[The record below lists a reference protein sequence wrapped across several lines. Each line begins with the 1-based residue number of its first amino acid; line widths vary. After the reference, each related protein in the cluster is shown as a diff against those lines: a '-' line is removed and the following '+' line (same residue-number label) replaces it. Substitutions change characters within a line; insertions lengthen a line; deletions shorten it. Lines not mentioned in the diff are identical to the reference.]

1 MNLVAAPMRLQRH
14 FADLKTKV
22 ELPVASRQSV
32 YKYYNNFYQQV
43 SETGFPC
50 HVTNTAFQCTDNF
63 KKFTEYLLTPESEP
77 TAIPTVGFIR
87 GPKVFPEPPF
97 GLPLLLTADEQLWK
111 FDEQNKVIKSGY
123 VRLFPKCQ
131 ESFLHPHMLKMNYV
145 AAYFLE
151 PSADNWKLIR
161 RILSATLP
169 VSLQKKMVQNASQH
183 INLQLELKP
192 LWQCLSSDP
201 VFQKHLE
208 ESVRIWALLPSTDN
222 HPFSKM
228 TNYSL

>member
-1 MNLVAAPMRLQRH
+1 
-14 FADLKTKV
+14 
-22 ELPVASRQSV
+22 
-32 YKYYNNFYQQV
+32 
-43 SETGFPC
+43 
-50 HVTNTAFQCTDNF
+50 
-63 KKFTEYLLTPESEP
+63 
-77 TAIPTVGFIR
+77 
-87 GPKVFPEPPF
+87 
-97 GLPLLLTADEQLWK
+97 
-111 FDEQNKVIKSGY
+111 
-123 VRLFPKCQ
+123 
-131 ESFLHPHMLKMNYV
+131 MLKMNYV

-222 HPFSKM
+222 QLFSFQSNDQLLPLDIFEELVSPVPPIISVLRKARMPFLDTSITGLYITKPAKQFCP
-228 TNYSL
+228 NYLIMPESSLTCSVYIRKEL